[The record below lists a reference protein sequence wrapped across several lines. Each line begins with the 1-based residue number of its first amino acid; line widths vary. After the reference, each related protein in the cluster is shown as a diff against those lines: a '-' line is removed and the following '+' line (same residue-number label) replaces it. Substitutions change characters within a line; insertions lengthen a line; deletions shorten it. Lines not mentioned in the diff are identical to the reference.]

1 LRTQLSSKEELRIR
15 SYVKGKLKNA
25 DIAHSF
31 DHIEYVVNLAKKIG
45 KTEGANLRILV
56 PAAYFHDVAF
66 RGKKFVNHTERSA
79 HEAEGFLNRLG
90 FTETEI
96 NKIGEAIISSSYK
109 SYEKG
114 NKPKSLEAKV
124 LRDADWLEAM
134 GARGIGRAFV
144 FGAHYGSR
152 EMGEVKWN
160 PENPVKLK
168 MNFKGADPS
177 PIHHFFSKLL
187 WLRNGMQTKTGR
199 KMAEGRHKLMV
210 KFLKQY
216 KSECEGKA

>member
-1 LRTQLSSKEELRIR
+1 MQLSPEKEVRVR

-25 DIAHSF
+25 DIAHAF
-31 DHIEYVVNLAKKIG
+31 DHIAYVVNLVKKIG
-45 KTEGANLRILV
+45 KAEGANLGILI

-79 HEAEGFLNRLG
+79 YEAEKFFRRLG

-96 NKIGEAIISSSYK
+96 NKIREVIISSSYK
-109 SYEKG
+109 AYEKG
-114 NKPKSLEAKV
+114 IKPKSLEAKV

-144 FGAHYGSR
+144 FGTHYGSKK
-152 EMGEVKWN
+152 MGEVNWD

-168 MNFKGADPS
+168 VSFKGADPS

-187 WLRNGMQTKTGR
+187 WLRDYMQTKTGR